1 MISYL
6 KELHEGW
13 TPEIHYVLDSTPA
26 EAVEQRDLY
35 DRFGIDL
42 LRRSW
47 AEGPVV
53 LVGDAVHPMMPNLG
67 QGGCQST
74 EDGYRLGQELSTVQ
88 HTSEVSAALGRY
100 SRVRVIRTAIIQVRV
115 RVRVR
120 VRITVRVRGPTLPP
134 SSNRARYR
142 VG

>member
-67 QGGCQST
+67 QGGCQAI
-74 EDGYRLGQELSTVQ
+74 EDASVIADKLEHISRR
-88 HTSEVSAALGRY
+88 SEV
-100 SRVRVIRTAIIQVRV
+100 
-115 RVRVR
+115 
-120 VRITVRVRGPTLPP
+120 
-134 SSNRARYR
+134 
-142 VG
+142 

>member
-67 QGGCQST
+67 QGGGMAI
-74 EDGYRLGQELSTVQ
+74 EDALVLGQERPHPNPNPNPNPDPNPHASPNPYPNPGQ
-88 HTSEVSAALGRY
+88 DPNPDPNPRPS
-100 SRVRVIRTAIIQVRV
+100 
-115 RVRVR
+115 
-120 VRITVRVRGPTLPP
+120 PTP
-134 SSNRARYR
+134 Y
-142 VG
+142 